1 MADSAF
7 IPSDVR
13 SDLDRLEKL
22 LKRFATEYEMYLAG
36 SIKWPPWQRQAEIE
50 AIVRHYAK
58 NPPQR
63 TVERFRFNTMVHR
76 LRTSLERWSRRQ
88 RAIEQEGHRARLA
101 GTTARSANAEDVNR
115 PHVMLATVAPA
126 GKADVAQLRD
136 LFTAYKKAS
145 RARGLP
151 VSNLTYRSFA
161 NKLDHAVKQAR
172 GRHPGRDVELLLDEV
187 GGKVRLVV
195 RPGVPREEEEP
206 VGR

>member
-126 GKADVAQLRD
+126 GKADAAQLRD

>member
-1 MADSAF
+1 VADSAF

-126 GKADVAQLRD
+126 GKADAAQLRD

>member
-22 LKRFATEYEMYLAG
+22 MKRFATEYEMYLAG

-126 GKADVAQLRD
+126 GKADAAQLRD